1 MPPANYDEARVGN
14 YTLPDPLVFNDGKPV
29 RTPKDWAK
37 RRAEILT
44 LFETNMFGRSPKPP
58 KHPRFEVVDV
68 DKNAL
73 GGKAVRTQISI
84 YFSDKN
90 NGPKKSLLLYV
101 PSAAKK
107 PVPIFLTL
115 NFMGNQSVIDDPGI
129 KLPIIGTGRRTNRI
143 SPPRVREERATNS
156 RWRKLSH
163 AAMPSRRFTIK
174 RLSRI
179 SRALYWMAF
188 GPCSP
193 NQDKVSPFPTTGE
206 QSGHGRMD

>member
-1 MPPANYDEARVGN
+1 MLKQLVINSGLLLCLNAAAQMPPANYDEARVGS
-14 YTLPDPLVFNDGKPV
+14 YTLPAPLIFNDGKPV

-58 KHPRFEVVDV
+58 KHTRFEVVDV

-90 NGPKKSLLLYV
+90 NGPKESLLLYV

-129 KLPIIGTGRRTNRI
+129 KLPIIWDWKTHQPHLAAE
-143 SPPRVREERATNS
+143 SS
-156 RWRKLSH
+156 RGKSH
-163 AAMPSRRFTIK
+163 E
-174 RLSRI
+174 
-179 SRALYWMAF
+179 W
-188 GPCSP
+188 
-193 NQDKVSPFPTTGE
+193 
-206 QSGHGRMD
+206 